1 MPNARV
7 TYPVVVVE
15 VECVKCRALLGTGA
29 VGSYASAA
37 LLNRIPTRKRAKEV
51 RKIEMLLGTSTREV
65 ELLAIETGG
74 VSGKFTMPAEVMK
87 MDKGE
92 LLFLGNPNYEEIL
105 AKNPHLSGVVMT
117 DQDKKS
123 RLPVHLILGARE
135 YAKLKTESAPKVGE
149 PGEPVAELTKFGWII
164 MSRGKEP
171 LNITNMSLAQTS
183 HVDYEALCRSDV
195 LGLSDTPT
203 NDQGNVYSE
212 FQKQLIRDEAWC
224 VQGQRSQRQSNGIF
238 QNACFTLFKWHSNAP
253 ELEAAQSSAEDI
265 EEVTYAK
272 QQLGSPQGT
281 MSSILGLPWNK
292 ERDTVSVEVPSEEV
306 KLTKRG
312 ILAKLAK
319 ICDPL
324 GLISPETPRA
334 GHMAVN
340 LITNVREALEGLP
353 LTSMHCWL
361 DSLVALY
368 WIRGHGEHKQFVSN
382 SVQKINI
389 HHGVTWRYVPSTENP
404 ADLANRGGRLEEA
417 DQWWN
422 GPKWLANPGNW
433 PADIP
438 DQPTEES
445 QAEAK
450 LVRKVLSVADHEEDE
465 IENVLRKFY
474 LQKAVRVCAWMR
486 RFAHNTLHYRGDY
499 SVYLPESS
507 LYSQR
512 IVEEAH
518 LKILH
523 GEVGLTMTKVPS
535 QYSIPKLGKL
545 VKKVRRNCHG
555 CKRFQAMAYAA
566 PPPGCLP
573 TTRTEGVNTFQVVGS
588 TTLVHCDIAYR
599 DNDKERR
606 TFFYRHAALRG
617 GVYRDLLP
625 SLETEECLRSLKKF
639 NGRRGRLKRIYSENG
654 RTFVGAAKWVRTVMR
669 DERLQNYLSAHQIK
683 WQFNLS
689 RAPWWS
695 GQFERIIGLVK
706 SALHK
711 SIGNGMLSWKSLQEV
726 LSDVETILNNR
737 QLSYLEDDPQLPVL
751 TPSSMLFVNSNVLP
765 ELQSNRVERADLR
778 KRAKHL
784 LKYKE
789 AVW

>member
-1 MPNARV
+1 
-7 TYPVVVVE
+7 
-15 VECVKCRALLGTGA
+15 
-29 VGSYASAA
+29 
-37 LLNRIPTRKRAKEV
+37 
-51 RKIEMLLGTSTREV
+51 
-65 ELLAIETGG
+65 
-74 VSGKFTMPAEVMK
+74 
-87 MDKGE
+87 
-92 LLFLGNPNYEEIL
+92 
-105 AKNPHLSGVVMT
+105 
-117 DQDKKS
+117 
-123 RLPVHLILGARE
+123 
-135 YAKLKTESAPKVGE
+135 
-149 PGEPVAELTKFGWII
+149 
-164 MSRGKEP
+164 
-171 LNITNMSLAQTS
+171 
-183 HVDYEALCRSDV
+183 
-195 LGLSDTPT
+195 
-203 NDQGNVYSE
+203 
-212 FQKQLIRDEAWC
+212 
-224 VQGQRSQRQSNGIF
+224 
-238 QNACFTLFKWHSNAP
+238 
-253 ELEAAQSSAEDI
+253 
-265 EEVTYAK
+265 
-272 QQLGSPQGT
+272 
-281 MSSILGLPWNK
+281 
-292 ERDTVSVEVPSEEV
+292 
-306 KLTKRG
+306 
-312 ILAKLAK
+312 
-319 ICDPL
+319 
-324 GLISPETPRA
+324 
-334 GHMAVN
+334 
-340 LITNVREALEGLP
+340 
-353 LTSMHCWL
+353 
-361 DSLVALY
+361 
-368 WIRGHGEHKQFVSN
+368 
-382 SVQKINI
+382 
-389 HHGVTWRYVPSTENP
+389 
-404 ADLANRGGRLEEA
+404 
-417 DQWWN
+417 
-422 GPKWLANPGNW
+422 
-433 PADIP
+433 
-438 DQPTEES
+438 
-445 QAEAK
+445 
-450 LVRKVLSVADHEEDE
+450 
-465 IENVLRKFY
+465 
-474 LQKAVRVCAWMR
+474 
-486 RFAHNTLHYRGDY
+486 
-499 SVYLPESS
+499 
-507 LYSQR
+507 
-512 IVEEAH
+512 
-518 LKILH
+518 
-523 GEVGLTMTKVPS
+523 MTKVPS